1 MPDRSAC
8 HGRQLA
14 SSRTCNVR
22 VCDHGIVH
30 LSLGALT
37 LRLSESQLHQTAATL
52 EAAARALD
60 ARPPVTPRGERLLC

>member
-1 MPDRSAC
+1 MHQRTGC
-8 HGRQLA
+8 GGRQLA
-14 SSRTCNVR
+14 AGRTCHVR

-30 LSLGALT
+30 LTLGALT

-60 ARPPVTPRGERLLC
+60 ARPAGCERGERLLC